1 MCHSIPSDAMDLGS
15 NLPFGELFFS
25 LSFQTSNH
33 IRKAFISNKI
43 EENNQI
49 VENKVLGRI
58 RVGVGRAFFPNKV
71 HPDFKNRNTSK
82 QYIRNMDIH
91 IGIK

>member
-1 MCHSIPSDAMDLGS
+1 MDGS
-15 NLPFGELFFS
+15 L
-25 LSFQTSNH
+25 H
-33 IRKAFISNKI
+33 
-43 EENNQI
+43 NQI